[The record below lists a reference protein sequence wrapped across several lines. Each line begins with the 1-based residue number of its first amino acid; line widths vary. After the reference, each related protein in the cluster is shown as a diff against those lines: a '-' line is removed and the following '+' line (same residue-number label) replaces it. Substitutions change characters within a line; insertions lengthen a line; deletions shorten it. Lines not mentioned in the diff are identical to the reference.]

1 MLRRHNLKI
10 DPLDRRLDEITRD
23 AHTMQLELVIQ
34 RAFAR
39 ASTRRATCA
48 SHAAH
53 ADGHEDMRGVPGRVR
68 IATQS
73 HAASKRSTTT
83 LAHLHM

>member
-10 DPLDRRLDEITRD
+10 DPLDRRLDEITLD
-23 AHTMQLELVIQ
+23 AYMYTMQLELVTK

-39 ASTRRATCA
+39 ASTRCATCA

-53 ADGHEDMRGVPGRVR
+53 ADGH
-68 IATQS
+68 
-73 HAASKRSTTT
+73 
-83 LAHLHM
+83 